1 MVVTCEHCGARY
13 RLDKSRIEGRGAR
26 ITCPK
31 CKHVFVVYQE
41 GAEAASGEAAS
52 GEAVPDVSV
61 PVAAPQLPKMDR
73 PTDVHGLDF
82 KSVGIATWKVK
93 TSIGLVYD
101 FSDFKTLRKY
111 LNEGRVS
118 QSDSLSHDGSHWT
131 AISEVK
137 DLETHFIDVFVA
149 AHGANPP
156 APVEPGA
163 PLQSVSAEIGDD
175 GDNIADE
182 LLAALEASAEEEAS
196 GIELDM
202 DSLLEAAS
210 QPGAGEQGPASARRG
225 SEATAVEKVAQT
237 GNEDSVGHQFID
249 PFEALKQT
257 RKSRGRLQGTRV
269 SKKAAAAAAEEG
281 VKHRKQLIMAALL
294 LCATAAYFG
303 IDRTVADGRTE
314 AVVANEQSKQA
325 EERKKASLKK
335 RGEEARAKMEENLN
349 AALKEVKQED
359 MAAFTVE
366 EDQLIA
372 LVPKEFQTG
381 PPGDGSFSPP
391 SNRDLPSV
399 ATGESVGKR
408 GQTPADHISM
418 GDAASRSGR
427 YEDAAVSYKVALEA
441 QPTNAV
447 LRARLGHALFKGG
460 DIDAA
465 ELELRMALS
474 AGAVS
479 AHKYLGHMAKEQGDI
494 SGANSHYQS
503 YLRSAPPDARAIEIM
518 IQQMTP

>member
-1 MVVTCEHCGARY
+1 
-13 RLDKSRIEGRGAR
+13 
-26 ITCPK
+26 
-31 CKHVFVVYQE
+31 VFVVYPE
-41 GAEAASGEAAS
+41 GIEPEPSETVS
-52 GEAVPDVSV
+52 DVSA
-61 PVAAPQLPKMDR
+61 PAAEPQLPQMDR

-111 LNEGRVS
+111 LQEGRVS
-118 QSDSLSHDGSHWT
+118 QTDALSHDGSHWT
-131 AISEVK
+131 PIGEVK

-149 AHGANPP
+149 AHGARPAATTAPP
-156 APVEPGA
+156 
-163 PLQSVSAEIGDD
+163 QSASAETADD
-175 GDNIADE
+175 DDSIADQ

-210 QPGAGEQGPASARRG
+210 KSAVDGQGPASARRG
-225 SEATAVEKVAQT
+225 SEAKAVEKLAQT
-237 GNEDSVGHQFID
+237 GNEESTGHQFID

-269 SKKAAAAAAEEG
+269 SKKAAAAAVEAG
-281 VKHRKQLIMAALL
+281 AKQRKQMIMVALL
-294 LCATAAYFG
+294 LCATGLYFG
-303 IDRTVADGRTE
+303 IDRTVDDGRAE
-314 AVVANEQSKQA
+314 AVLANEQKIQA

-335 RGEEARAKMEENLN
+335 RGEEARARMEENLN
-349 AALKEVKQED
+349 AALKEVKKED
-359 MAAFTVE
+359 MAAFTIE
-366 EDQLIA
+366 EDQLIV
-372 LVPKEFQTG
+372 LVPKEFQKG

-391 SNRDLPSV
+391 SFRDL
-399 ATGESVGKR
+399 ADYAADALKGK
-408 GQTPADHISM
+408 GALSLEDHVSM

-427 YEDAAVSYKVALEA
+427 YEDAAVSYKLALEA

-460 DIDAA
+460 NIDAA
-465 ELELRMALS
+465 ELELRTALS

-518 IQQMTP
+518 IKQMTP

>member
-41 GAEAASGEAAS
+41 GAETETASEAP
-52 GEAVPDVSV
+52 AV
-61 PVAAPQLPKMDR
+61 APEPAPTMER
-73 PTDVHGLDF
+73 PTDVHALDF

-111 LNEGRVS
+111 LKEGRVS
-118 QSDSLSHDGSHWT
+118 QSDSLSHDGEQWT
-131 AISEVK
+131 TISDVK

-149 AHGANPP
+149 AHGAR
-156 APVEPGA
+156 APQPVAPEESPSGA
-163 PLQSVSAEIGDD
+163 STEDSDD
-175 GDNIADE
+175 GGAIADQ

-202 DSLLEAAS
+202 DSLLEAATQS
-210 QPGAGEQGPASARRG
+210 TDSGQGPASARRG
-225 SEATAVEKVAQT
+225 SEAKAVEQVAQT
-237 GNEDSVGHQFID
+237 GNEESMGHQFVD

-257 RKSRGRLQGTRV
+257 RKSRGRLQSTRV
-269 SKKAAAAAAEEG
+269 SKKAAAEAAEAG
-281 VKHRKQLIMAALL
+281 QKQRKQLIMAALL
-294 LCATAAYFG
+294 LCSAAAYFG
-303 IDRTVADGRTE
+303 IDRTVDDGPSDV
-314 AVVANEQSKQA
+314 AVAKQQKKEA
-325 EERKKASLKK
+325 EEQKKASLQK
-335 RGEEARAKMEENLN
+335 RGEEARARMEENLN
-349 AALKEVKQED
+349 AALKEVKKED

-372 LVPKEFQTG
+372 LVPKEFQKG
-381 PPGDGSFSPP
+381 ASGERPFSPP
-391 SNRDLPSV
+391 PAGGLPNMGGDGV
-399 ATGESVGKR
+399 AGKR
-408 GQTPADHISM
+408 PVSPADHISM

-427 YEDAAVSYKVALEA
+427 YTDAAASYKIALEA

-460 DIDAA
+460 NIDAA
-465 ELELRMALS
+465 EVELRTALS

-503 YLRSAPPDARAIEIM
+503 YLRSAPPDAKAIEIM
-518 IQQMTP
+518 IKQMTP